1 MKNGFPAPNKEPAK
15 NQKRLLDRKS
25 PIQVR
30 IRLPPAESQSLGRI
44 RVRGSRTPAFRA
56 GVRGWFGDAV
66 GRDAQGFSIRA
77 NLRQYLCRA
86 IFQYRSA
93 ADVGGENAMLVTTKS
108 AFAGL
113 NVRQIFEFG
122 SGSSKAE
129 HGPLIVPGK
138 RQT

>member
-1 MKNGFPAPNKEPAK
+1 
-15 NQKRLLDRKS
+15 
-25 PIQVR
+25 
-30 IRLPPAESQSLGRI
+30 
-44 RVRGSRTPAFRA
+44 VRGCL
-56 GVRGWFGDAV
+56 GDRV
-66 GRDAQGFSIRA
+66 GRDAQAFPFRA
-77 NLRQYLCRA
+77 NPRQYLCRA
-86 IFQYRSA
+86 MFQYRSA